1 MTPQPVSNPTAGF
14 ILLAALLALYFV
26 PLIVALTR
34 DHHQRLAIGILNLV
48 AGWSVLGWIIA
59 LVWACTVVHQAAPPA
74 ARAGAPP
81 RSPGTPA
88 PRPRPRFPVALED
101 ALALRALRSR
111 SLDER

>member
-88 PRPRPRFPVALED
+88 PRPRPRVPVSVED
-101 ALALRALRSR
+101 DLALRALRSR
-111 SLDER
+111 SMDER